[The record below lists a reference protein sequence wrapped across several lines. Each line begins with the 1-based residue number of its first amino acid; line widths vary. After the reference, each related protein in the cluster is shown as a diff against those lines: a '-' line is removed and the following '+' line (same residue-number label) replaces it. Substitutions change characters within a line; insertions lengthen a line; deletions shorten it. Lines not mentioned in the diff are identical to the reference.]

1 MASPPYVES
10 LLGQLG
16 TDQRQVFKRVF
27 DYILTNLRF
36 GPPAHQVRADNHQSY
51 YLTSTTAAVANTEFS
66 VLHGL
71 GRTPYVAIPV
81 LPLDAVGAKMVPL
94 TVTRAA
100 DASRVYLSSS
110 STSAA
115 VWLLVE

>member
-10 LLGQLG
+10 LLGPLG
-16 TDQRQVFKRVF
+16 TEQRQVFKRVF
-27 DYILTNLRF
+27 DYVLSNLRL
-36 GPPAHQVRADNHQSY
+36 GPPAHQVRSDNHQLY
-51 YLTSTTAAVANTEFS
+51 YLESTTHATANTEFS
-66 VLHGL
+66 ILHGL

-81 LPLDAVGAKMVPL
+81 LPLDAVGAKLVPL

-100 DASRVYLSSS
+100 DASRLYLSSS